1 MKNVQIKERK
11 TQMDRSKEISN
22 ISIIVYGILEE
33 YLDNIAKELKNPME
47 LSHFLTQL
55 ENRLAISLNLK
66 MSTLQSKNE

>member
-1 MKNVQIKERK
+1 MKNTQIKERK